1 MMSVSS
7 EKQHPLKGVLFFMT
21 AIFLISVVDTVC
33 KVFTRDLHSI
43 QLVWGYFVGINL
55 TLWVFFL
62 FKKKKL
68 SKLRTTER
76 LLLQIIRPAFLVC
89 SISSLFI
96 GLTYLPI
103 AEATAIGFVAP
114 LFITALAVPILK
126 EKVDIHRW
134 SAVGIGLVGVIV
146 IIRPG
151 GDLWHFAS
159 VMPLLG
165 ALFFAL
171 FQIMTRLLAATERTH
186 TTLFYTGLGGLAW
199 SSLIVPFVWTTP
211 SVTHIL
217 VFLAT
222 GTMGAMAHLCMI
234 TAFDNAEASLL
245 APYNYT
251 KLIWVAAL
259 GYLVF
264 NDIPSLDMWLGAII
278 IVSAGFYVLYREKN
292 VNEKT

>member
-1 MMSVSS
+1 
-7 EKQHPLKGVLFFMT
+7 MT

-33 KVFTRDLHSI
+33 KVFTKDLHSI

-62 FKKKKL
+62 FKGEKF
-68 SKLRTTER
+68 SNLRRTER
-76 LLLQIIRPAFLVC
+76 PLLQIIRPAFLVC

-103 AEATAIGFVAP
+103 AEATVIGFVAP
-114 LFITALAVPILK
+114 LFITALSVPILK
-126 EKVDIHRW
+126 ESVDIHRW
-134 SAVGIGLVGVIV
+134 SAVAIGLVGVII

-151 GDLWHFAS
+151 GDLWHLAS

-171 FQIMTRLLAATERTH
+171 FQIITRLLAATERTH

-199 SSLIVPFVWTTP
+199 SSLIVPFVWVTP
-211 SVTHIL
+211 SITHIF
-217 VFLAT
+217 VFLST
-222 GTMGAMAHLCMI
+222 GAMGAMAHLCMI
-234 TAFDNAEASLL
+234 SAFDRAEASLL

-251 KLIWVAAL
+251 KLIWVSVL
-259 GYLVF
+259 GYLIF
-264 NDIPSLDMWLGAII
+264 NDVPSLDMWIGAII
-278 IVSAGFYVLYREKN
+278 IVSAGFYVLYRERN
-292 VNEKT
+292 VNLKM

>member
-1 MMSVSS
+1 MSVSS
-7 EKQHPLKGVLFFMT
+7 EKQHPLKGILFFMT

-55 TLWVFFL
+55 SLWVFFL

-76 LLLQIIRPAFLVC
+76 LLLQIIRPAFLVWA
-89 SISSLFI
+89 ISSLFI

-103 AEATAIGFVAP
+103 AEATAIGFVTP

-217 VFLAT
+217 VFVAT

-264 NDIPSLDMWLGAII
+264 NDIPSLDMWLGTII

-292 VNEKT
+292 VNVKT